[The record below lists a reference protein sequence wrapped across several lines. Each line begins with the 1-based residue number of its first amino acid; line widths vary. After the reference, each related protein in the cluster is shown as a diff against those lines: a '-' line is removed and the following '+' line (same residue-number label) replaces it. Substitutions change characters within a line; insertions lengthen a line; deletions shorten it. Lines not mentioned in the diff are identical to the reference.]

1 MAVIII
7 SIIPKISLNP
17 VPIIRKDVFLRLSRI
32 QRAALLVMQEYGEV
46 TIIDDVHEE
55 RQGEE
60 RNPAL
65 RMVAP

>member
-1 MAVIII
+1 MAVISS
-7 SIIPKISLNP
+7 SINPKNARNP
-17 VPIIRKDVFLRLSRI
+17 VPIIRKDAFLRLSRV

-55 RQGEE
+55 RQGKEQ
-60 RNPAL
+60 NPAL